1 MNEILDFFLKIILYG
16 FSVDVLTEE
25 VLTNPSKNEDANQ
38 DGYVSIDGRKTY
50 FDLFPTNTQIGSQS
64 PNTVSIFLL
73 NLN

>member
-1 MNEILDFFLKIILYG
+1 M
-16 FSVDVLTEE
+16 DVLTEE